1 MTFLSQFASEAATQ
15 ESVGGVAALGL
26 NLQGF
31 IFQLISFTIILL
43 LLRKFVYSKFVETLE
58 ERRLAVVASLDDA
71 KEAARELEKTGE
83 KTAEILENAKKE
95 ANEIVALAR
104 TEAAK
109 AVSESEEKAKK
120 RADHLIEQAESRLKQ
135 DIETARDEL
144 RKEMLHLVTD
154 ATEKVLRQKVDTAT
168 DKQLIERAIKEAN

>member
-1 MTFLSQFASEAATQ
+1 MTFLSQLASEAVTKETA
-15 ESVGGVAALGL
+15 GGIAALGL

-31 IFQLISFTIILL
+31 VFQLISFTIILL
-43 LLRKFVYSKFVETLE
+43 LLRKFVYSKFIDTLE
-58 ERRLAVVASLDDA
+58 ARRQAVVESLDNA
-71 KEAARELEKTGE
+71 KEAARELESTGE

-135 DIETARDEL
+135 DIETAREEL

-154 ATEKVLRQKVDTAT
+154 ATEKVLRQKVDTAS